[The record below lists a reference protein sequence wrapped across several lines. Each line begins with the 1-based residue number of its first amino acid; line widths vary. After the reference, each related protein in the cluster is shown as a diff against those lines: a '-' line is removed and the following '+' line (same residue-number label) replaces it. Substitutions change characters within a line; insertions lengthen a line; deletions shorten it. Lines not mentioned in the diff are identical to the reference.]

1 MTNIS
6 KKALDPSQL
15 AQLFKQYDLIVSKLT
30 VHASTQFFEELL
42 GHEERIM
49 LAKRLAAIALC
60 IEGGSIYRIATSL
73 HLSPSTAERIYK
85 AYKNGSF
92 SNIERILTRNAH
104 NFDEFLRTL
113 EVILRGG
120 LPPRTG
126 RNRAHL
132 WFKKNPKTKR
142 KLPYG

>member
-6 KKALDPSQL
+6 KKALDPQQL
-15 AQLFKQYDLIVSKLT
+15 SKLFEQLDLIISKLT
-30 VHASTQFFEELL
+30 AITSTNFLEELL

-60 IEGGSIYRIATSL
+60 IEGRSIYRIATSL
-73 HLSPSTAERIYK
+73 NLSPSTAERIYK
-85 AYKNGSF
+85 AYKGGSF
-92 SNIERILTRNAH
+92 KNIEKILTRNTH
-104 NFDEFLRTL
+104 NFNEFLRTL

-126 RNRAHL
+126 KNHAHL
-132 WFKKNPKTKR
+132 WFKKRPLTER
-142 KLPYG
+142 K

>member
-6 KKALDPSQL
+6 KRSLDPKESAKLFEQL
-15 AQLFKQYDLIVSKLT
+15 DRIIAKLT
-30 VHASTQFFEELL
+30 PKTSTGFLEELL

-49 LAKRLAAIALC
+49 LAKRFAAIALC
-60 IEGGSIYRIATSL
+60 IEGRSIYRIAVSL

-85 AYKNGSF
+85 AYKKGSF
-92 SNIERILTRNAH
+92 MNIEHILTRNAN
-104 NFDEFLRTL
+104 NFNEFLRTL

-126 RNRAHL
+126 RDRAHL
-132 WFKKNPKTKR
+132 WFKKRPLTR
-142 KLPYG
+142 KEQSYG

>member
-6 KKALDPSQL
+6 KKALDPGQL
-15 AQLFKQYDLIVSKLT
+15 AKLFKQFNLIISKLT
-30 VHASTQFFEELL
+30 STSSTDFLEELL

-60 IEGGSIYRIATSL
+60 IEGKSIYRISISL
-73 HLSPSTAERIYK
+73 NLSPSTAERIYN
-85 AYKNGSF
+85 AYKSGSF
-92 SNIERILTRNAH
+92 TSIEKNLTRNA
-104 NFDEFLRTL
+104 NTFNEFLRTL

-126 RNRAHL
+126 RDRAHL
-132 WFKKNPKTKR
+132 WFKKRSFTE
-142 KLPYG
+142 